1 MKYKAVI
8 FDLDGTL
15 VDSLKDIA
23 NAMNKTL
30 KQNSYPTHNLDKYNY
45 LVGKGL
51 RNLTINAL
59 PEEARSEENIEKC
72 YNSMFAD
79 YSENCTVETSAY
91 PGIEDLLD
99 ELTKLELKLGVLSNK
114 AEVLTKKVV
123 ATKFPSIDFKEVR
136 GLTTE
141 ELKKPNPQVVTEMCE
156 NFGVSIT
163 ETLFVG
169 DTNVDMQ
176 TAVNANITPVGV
188 LWGFRTMEELEGAGA
203 KFIVE
208 KPMEL
213 VDIVRGE
220 K

>member
-1 MKYKAVI
+1 M
-8 FDLDGTL
+8 
-15 VDSLKDIA
+15 
-23 NAMNKTL
+23 
-30 KQNSYPTHNLDKYNY
+30 
-45 LVGKGL
+45 
-51 RNLTINAL
+51 
-59 PEEARSEENIEKC
+59 
-72 YNSMFAD
+72 
-79 YSENCTVETSAY
+79 
-91 PGIEDLLD
+91 
-99 ELTKLELKLGVLSNK
+99 
-114 AEVLTKKVV
+114 
-123 ATKFPSIDFKEVR
+123 
-136 GLTTE
+136 
-141 ELKKPNPQVVTEMCE
+141 VTEMCE